1 MLSNLN
7 HLIICDPE
15 IFGGTPIFVGTRLP
29 VSVLFNNLA
38 EGLSLDE
45 ILDSY
50 PSLTRTMAI
59 EVLLLA
65 GKNFE
70 SCATTPIST

>member
-1 MLSNLN
+1 MTISNRP
-7 HLIICDPE
+7 LIVSDPE
-15 IFGGTPIFVGTRLP
+15 ILGGTPIFAGTRLP

-38 EGLSLDE
+38 KGLSLDE